1 MPQTALNRS
10 LLAAFILLVPLAG
23 YLGYRTWI
31 LTEARSALNA
41 RLATTT
47 AEMTAEIGLLA
58 EALESTRT
66 ERDYLGERLMAE
78 QKRND
83 DFAEQIEN
91 LTGTVGKLDKLAQTD
106 PELLRK
112 YSKVYFLNEH
122 YAPAGLRLLDDK
134 YAYDESREHYLLKE
148 VLPFFE
154 DMIEDAED
162 DGVALLVVSAFR
174 SFETQVELKGHYTV
188 TYGSGANAF
197 SADQGYSEHQLGT
210 TVDFTTEG
218 LAGSLTGF
226 ETTEAYE
233 WLIENAHKYGF
244 ALSYPEGNSYYI
256 FEPWH
261 WRFVGRDL
269 ARDLNRKNQHFY
281 DLDQRTLDGYLIS
294 VFD

>member
-1 MPQTALNRS
+1 MLHSALNRGLLTALIALA
-10 LLAAFILLVPLAG
+10 LLAGF
-23 YLGYRTWI
+23 LGYRTWT
-31 LTEARSALNA
+31 LTEARTALDT
-41 RLATTT
+41 RLASTTT
-47 AEMTAEIGLLA
+47 EMKQEMDLLT
-58 EALESTRT
+58 EALESTRS
-66 ERDYLGERLMAE
+66 ERDHLAERLE
-78 QKRND
+78 EEEERND

-122 YAPAGLRLLDDK
+122 YAPAGLKLLDDE

-154 DMIEDAED
+154 DMVEDARD
-162 DGVALLVVSAFR
+162 DGVELLVASAFR
-174 SFETQVELKGHYTV
+174 SFETQHELKGNYTV

-210 TVDFTTEG
+210 TVDFTTET
-218 LAGSLTGF
+218 LSGSLTNF
-226 ETTEAYE
+226 ETTEAYT
-233 WLIENAHKYGF
+233 WLTENAHRYGF
-244 ALSYPEGNSYYI
+244 VLSYPEGNSYYI

-269 ARDLNRKNQHFY
+269 ARDLDRKNQHFY
-281 DLDQRTLDGYLIS
+281 DLDQRTLDEYLIS
-294 VFD
+294 LFD